1 MKRVIS
7 EVKPKTVEEF
17 QIQVS
22 EVWEQIPID
31 TTIKN
36 LVNSFTQRCFLCL
49 QNEGKCIN
57 HLIHRN
63 MPVPTD
69 DQIEEL
75 FEQCQQKGIVLNEIP
90 LYVPKSRINIKII
103 FPGKWEVK
111 LNAKLRLFFV
121 NRGSIVQKR
130 LKSTY
135 RASLSDLYFFELK
148 MIHKAL
154 KVC

>member
-1 MKRVIS
+1 MIINWPANSPDLNVIEMIWAIMKRVIS

-22 EVWEQIPID
+22 EVWEQISID

-36 LVNSFTQRCFLCL
+36 LVNSFAQRCFLCL

-75 FEQCQQKGIVLNEIP
+75 FEQCQQKGMVLNEIP
-90 LYVPKSRINIKII
+90 LYVPKS
-103 FPGKWEVK
+103 
-111 LNAKLRLFFV
+111 
-121 NRGSIVQKR
+121 
-130 LKSTY
+130 
-135 RASLSDLYFFELK
+135 
-148 MIHKAL
+148 
-154 KVC
+154 